1 MRIVHLGLLSLA
13 LLGSSS
19 FAHATTADTGMRG
32 TGKVLVSTR
41 DLDLATDT
49 GVRTARARVRRA
61 AERVC
66 SDYPRI
72 GILPSAESARCR
84 AAAVHEADVRIVAL
98 ASRAHED
105 RLASAGMDSR
115 TR

>member
-1 MRIVHLGLLSLA
+1 MRIIYSGLLSLA
-13 LLGSSS
+13 LLGSSG
-19 FAHATTADTGMRG
+19 FAGAAAADTDMRG
-32 TGKVLVSTR
+32 TGKILVSTH

-72 GILPSAESARCR
+72 GILPSTESARCR
-84 AAAVHEADVRIVAL
+84 TAAVHEADVRIATL
-98 ASRAHED
+98 ATRAHED
-105 RLASAGMDSR
+105 SLASAGMDSC